1 METLLQYKT
10 KDVRLGLVACGG
22 LSFEIYSPCKSK
34 ELDSSLTLIATL
46 TINSDDHTCRHD
58 II

>member
-1 METLLQYKT
+1 METLLQDET
-10 KDVRLGLVACGG
+10 KDVRLGLVACSG

-34 ELDSSLTLIATL
+34 ELESSLTVIATL
-46 TINSDDHTCRHD
+46 TIHSDDHTCRHD